1 MRLNQFWDIVRHLSF
16 YSRRKEIYIGNQ
28 TRYREKRFELLS
40 APEEIY
46 DMPTLGL
53 ERINGIQEHKAKVI
67 NQDPVKIRKIANL
80 LVYLQKLINN
90 LQMNDNG
97 IHEER

>member
-53 ERINGIQEHKAKVI
+53 ERIN
-67 NQDPVKIRKIANL
+67 
-80 LVYLQKLINN
+80 
-90 LQMNDNG
+90 
-97 IHEER
+97 